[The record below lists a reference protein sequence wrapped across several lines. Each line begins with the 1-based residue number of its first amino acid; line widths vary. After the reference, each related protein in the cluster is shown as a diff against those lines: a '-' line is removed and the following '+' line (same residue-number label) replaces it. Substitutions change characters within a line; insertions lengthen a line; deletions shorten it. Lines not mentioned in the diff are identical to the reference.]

1 MDTQKFYEQFQA
13 FLLDVDEPRT
23 TPESARSYAS
33 YLRGANRHFSPLK
46 DKNADYFAYVAD
58 LPNETRSK
66 LVGEFL
72 AKLQAEQHNPSSNPC
87 KKTLGNYCSA
97 LRALEDFYQSSD
109 LPFIPLP
116 PTTPKSNNPSIRIVY
131 TAAQIRRSFRS
142 RLKTQDRF
150 YDFGSFPCRLL
161 GKVFHRNK
169 EYFSLY
175 EGLIDNA
182 KLLLGNGGLA
192 SLREVRGIV
201 IKDGFAYALI
211 GNDEKPKPIYTQAF
225 ENGRSQGIKPME
237 ASALSSLS
245 LDHDQS
251 LYDTLKDKLDKMPT
265 LKRLGEDI
273 VSYRQGRSFPNAS
286 AFTKE
291 YYAKAYPALGID
303 RASLLKELK
312 DFFSCLSLT
321 LMNNRDNSSKNKGRP
336 DSFPASGD

>member
-1 MDTQKFYEQFQA
+1 MDAKQFYEQFQT

-23 TPESARSYAS
+23 TKESARSYAS
-33 YLRGANRHFSPLK
+33 YLRGANRRFSPLE
-46 DKNADYFAYVAD
+46 DKRADYFAYVAD
-58 LPNETRSK
+58 LPNETRSV

-72 AKLQAEQHNPSSNPC
+72 AKLQAERRNPSSIHC

-116 PTTPKSNNPSIRIVY
+116 PTTPKSTNHSIRIDY
-131 TAAQIRRSFRS
+131 TATQIRRSFRS

-161 GKVFHRNK
+161 GRIFHSNK

-175 EGLIDNA
+175 EDLIDKT
-182 KLLLGNGGLA
+182 KLLLDNGA
-192 SLREVRGIV
+192 VTSLQSVRGIV
-201 IKDGFAYALI
+201 IDGGFAYALI
-211 GNDEKPKPIYTQAF
+211 GNGKKLIYTQAF
-225 ENGRSQGIKPME
+225 ANGRPNGIKPME

-245 LDHDQS
+245 LDHDRS
-251 LYDTLKDKLDKMPT
+251 LYDTLKDRLGKMPT

-286 AFTKE
+286 SFTKE

-303 RASLLKELK
+303 RALLLKELK

-321 LMNNRDNSSKNKGRP
+321 VMNNRDNSSKNKGRP
-336 DSFPASGD
+336 